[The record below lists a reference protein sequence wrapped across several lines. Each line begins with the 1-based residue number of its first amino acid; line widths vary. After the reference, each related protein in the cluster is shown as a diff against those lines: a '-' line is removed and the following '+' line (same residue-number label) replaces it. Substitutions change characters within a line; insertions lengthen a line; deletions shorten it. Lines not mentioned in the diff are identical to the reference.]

1 MVLFCRSLGVENSF
15 VLSCTLDDWTDEQV
29 DVMASKGNKLV
40 NEELEYSVPK
50 TIEVPYEKTTE
61 RVVREEYIR
70 AKYLELLFRKA
81 DGKSLCPPKRTPRK
95 GSRSSR
101 GSNSPTLRDA
111 GMVEFIGIV
120 DVHLI
125 ECQDLVIKDIVSSD
139 PYVVLSIGLQK
150 RKSTIKYNTLKPQYM
165 ERFQFSW
172 DGHDPLILE
181 VYDKDELSK
190 DDHMGM
196 AEISLSGLKKNPD
209 KVFRGWH
216 CIKHRKHRDKQQG
229 EVLLELNFTLIQ

>member
-1 MVLFCRSLGVENSF
+1 MN
-15 VLSCTLDDWTDEQV
+15 
-29 DVMASKGNKLV
+29 N
-40 NEELEYSVPK
+40 ELEFSVPK
-50 TIEVPYEKTTE
+50 TIEVPYEKSTD
-61 RVVREEYIR
+61 RGAREQYIR
-70 AKYLELLFRKA
+70 AKYVEQLFRKA
-81 DGKSLCPPKRTPRK
+81 NGKTLCPPKRVPRR

-101 GSNSPTLRDA
+101 GSNSPTSLRDA
-111 GMVEFIGIV
+111 AMVEFIGIV

-125 ECQDLVIKDIVSSD
+125 ECQDLVVKDIVSSD

-172 DGHDPLILE
+172 DGHDPLVLE

-190 DDHMGM
+190 DDDMGM
-196 AEISLSGLKKNPD
+196 VEIDLSGLKKNPD

-216 CIKHRKHRDKQQG
+216 CIKHRKHHGKQQG
-229 EVLLELNFTLIQ
+229 EVLLELTFTLIQ